1 MSARDCRLL
10 PRDWRRRLPDPEPYY
25 RRHVENLGRANGAG
39 WAQGLCPFHDDHH
52 PSLSV
57 CVTGRGAWQ
66 CHACGAHGDLVDFH
80 ERATRLP
87 FVAAVRDLLGLVAH
101 P

>member
-1 MSARDCRLL
+1 MNARDCRLL
-10 PRDWRRRLPDPEPYY
+10 PRDWRNRLPDPEPYF
-25 RRHVENLGRANGAG
+25 RRHVEKLGCANGAG

-57 CVTGRGAWQ
+57 CVTGRGTWK

-80 ERATRLP
+80 ERSTGLP
-87 FVAAVRDLLGLVAH
+87 FVATVRDLLGLVARR
-101 P
+101 